1 MTLESLVGVESAR
14 QLFFSLPQLD
24 DSGADT
30 LDRYNWQA
38 SMAAAD
44 GLRLYLDALDDDG
57 RPSQDIDCRIV
68 CEYHED
74 WAAVDGDAVELV
86 SAKHRDV
93 TTGPFTTINSLADA
107 GGVAHLFGRWHAL
120 SETPTCRMVTTFG
133 LSPEVQKLEK
143 AWEKLRELRLAH
155 QPLTVPEEHR
165 KPVIDLCQALRSYC
179 KELPPGWAPADRP
192 MPSPTDAEIA
202 QVVRFMAVLDV
213 EAGKLPRDHLGYA
226 AANMY
231 ARPLCDHLRLAI
243 DPESVWA
250 AVHDIFYARMRK
262 AGRVPTGKLP
272 AVLAYRIGA
281 TSPSAAQLERALVNR
296 IVTLHDIDLAV
307 RTAISQP
314 HGYRPLP
321 RLQRTTKLAVKMSA
335 GQCPDNSIERAEHL
349 AQEYRDFWREE
360 RSGNPSARVAQARL
374 DRYLLRISD
383 EATQSTLSEAPRG
396 PAFWREVQQL
406 IAASPPADMP
416 SGMDP
421 ELLLGGICELTS
433 QCKVW
438 FSDRFDV
445 DQAIEAIRRGQGQT
459 S

>member
-1 MTLESLVGVESAR
+1 MGAHSAR
-14 QLFFSLPQLD
+14 QHLLLTPQPD

-44 GLRLYLDALDDDG
+44 GLRLYLDALDDSG
-57 RPSQDIDCRIV
+57 RPSPDVDSRII
-68 CEYHED
+68 CELHED

-86 SAKHRDV
+86 SAKHREI
-93 TTGPFTTINSLADA
+93 TTGPFTTINNLADA
-107 GGVAHLFGRWHAL
+107 GGVAHLFGRWNAL
-120 SETPTCRMVTTFG
+120 KETPTCRMVTTFG

-143 AWEKLRELRLAH
+143 AWQKLRELRQAQ
-155 QPLTVPEEHR
+155 QPLVVSDEHR
-165 KPVIDLCQALRSYC
+165 KPVTDLCQALRSYC
-179 KELPPGWAPADRP
+179 KELPSGWAPAAKR
-192 MPSPTDAEIA
+192 MPAPTDAELE

-213 EAGKLPRDHLGYA
+213 EAGKPLRDLLTYA

-231 ARPLCDHLRLAI
+231 ARPLCDHLRLSI

-262 AGRVPTGKLP
+262 AGPIPTGKLP
-272 AVLAYRIGA
+272 AVLTYRVG
-281 TSPSAAQLERALVNR
+281 TTTPDAAQLERALLNR
-296 IVTLHDIDLAV
+296 IVTLGDIDLAV
-307 RTAISQP
+307 RTAIAQP

-349 AQEYRDFWREE
+349 AQDYRDFWREE
-360 RSGNPSARVAQARL
+360 RSGNPAARATQIRL
-374 DRYLLRISD
+374 ERHLLRISD
-383 EATQSTLSEAPRG
+383 EATQVTLAEVPRG
-396 PAFWREVQQL
+396 PAFWQTVQRL
-406 IAASPPADMP
+406 LAASPIPDLP
-416 SGMDP
+416 SGMDA

-438 FSDRFDV
+438 FSDSFDV
-445 DQAIEAIRRGQGQT
+445 DQAIEAIHRGRGQGI
-459 S
+459 

>member
-1 MTLESLVGVESAR
+1 MESLVGVPSAR
-14 QLFFSLPQLD
+14 QRLFSEPQLD

-44 GLRLYLDALDDDG
+44 GLRLYLDSLDGDG
-57 RPSQDIDCRIV
+57 RPSKNIDSRIV
-68 CEYHED
+68 CELQED

-93 TTGPFTTINSLADA
+93 TTGPFTTVNALADA
-107 GGVAHLFGRWHAL
+107 GGVAHLFGRWNAL
-120 SETPTCRMVTTFG
+120 HETVTCRLVTTFG
-133 LSPEVQKLEK
+133 LSSDAQKLEK
-143 AWEKLRELRLAH
+143 AWVKLRELRMTR
-155 QPLTVPEEHR
+155 QPLDVPDDHR
-165 KPVIDLCQALRSYC
+165 TSVADLCQALRSYC
-179 KELPPGWAPADRP
+179 KELPSSWAPAAKP
-192 MPSPTDAEIA
+192 MPPPTDVEIA

-213 EAGKLPRDHLGYA
+213 EAEKPLRSQLEFA

-231 ARPLCDHLRLAI
+231 ARPLCNRLGLPI
-243 DPESVWA
+243 DPESIWA

-262 AGRVPTGKLP
+262 AGPIPTGKLP
-272 AVLAYRIGA
+272 AVLAYRVGA
-281 TSPSAAQLERALVNR
+281 TSPNTAQLERSLLNR
-296 IVTLHDIDLAV
+296 IVTLDDIDLAV

-321 RLQRTTKLAVKMSA
+321 RLQRTTKLAVKMQA

-349 AQEYRDFWREE
+349 AQEYRAFWRDE
-360 RSGNPSARVAQARL
+360 RSGNPTARVAQARL

-383 EATQSTLSEAPRG
+383 EATQTTLSEVPRG
-396 PAFWREVQQL
+396 PAFWKAVQHL
-406 IAASPPADMP
+406 LAASPPAELPNGID
-416 SGMDP
+416 S
-421 ELLLGGICELTS
+421 ELLLGGICDLSS

-445 DQAIEAIRRGQGQT
+445 DQAIEAIQRGQGQI

>member
-1 MTLESLVGVESAR
+1 MEVESAR
-14 QLFFSLPQLD
+14 QAFLSLPQLD

-44 GLRLYLDALDDDG
+44 GLRLYLDALDGDG
-57 RPSQDIDCRIV
+57 RPSQDRDSRIV

-74 WAAVDGDAVELV
+74 WAAIDGDAVELV

-120 SETPTCRMVTTFG
+120 GETPSCRVVTTFG

-155 QPLTVPEEHR
+155 QPLTVPDEHL
-165 KPVIDLCQALRSYC
+165 KPVTDLCQALRSYC
-179 KELPPGWAPADRP
+179 KELPLGWAPAARP
-192 MPSPTDAEIA
+192 MPSPTGAEIA

-213 EAGKLPRDHLGYA
+213 EAGNLLRDHLAYG

-231 ARPLCDHLRLAI
+231 ARPLCDHLRLTI
-243 DPESVWA
+243 DPESVWT
-250 AVHDIFYARMRK
+250 AVHAIFYARMRK

-281 TSPSAAQLERALVNR
+281 TSPSVGQLERALVNR
-296 IVTLHDIDLAV
+296 IVTLQDIDLAV

-321 RLQRTTKLAVKMSA
+321 RLQRTTKLAVKMSV

-360 RSGNPSARVAQARL
+360 RSGNPTARVAQACL
-374 DRYLLRISD
+374 ERYLLRISD
-383 EATQSTLSEAPRG
+383 EATQRSLSEAPRG
-396 PAFWREVQQL
+396 PAFWGEVQRL
-406 IAASPPADMP
+406 IAASPPADLP
-416 SGMDP
+416 SGMDS
-421 ELLLGGICELTS
+421 ELLLGGLCELTS

>member
-1 MTLESLVGVESAR
+1 MGVQSAR
-14 QLFFSLPQLD
+14 QLLLSTPQLD

-44 GLRLYLDALDDDG
+44 GLRLYLDALNDDD
-57 RPSQDIDCRIV
+57 RPSQDVHSRLV
-68 CEYHED
+68 CEWQED

-86 SAKHRDV
+86 SAKHREV
-93 TTGPFTTINSLADA
+93 TTGPFTTINSLADI

-120 SETPTCRMVTTFG
+120 GETPSCRMVTTFG
-133 LSPEVQKLEK
+133 LSSEVQKLEK
-143 AWEKLRELRLAH
+143 AWQKLRELRLAE
-155 QPLTVPEEHR
+155 QSLTVSDEHH
-165 KPVIDLCQALRSYC
+165 KPVTDLCQALRSYC
-179 KELPPGWAPADRP
+179 KELPPTWAPAAKR
-192 MPSPTDAEIA
+192 MPSPTDAELA

-213 EAGKLPRDHLGYA
+213 EAGKPPRDHLAYA

-231 ARPLCDHLRLAI
+231 ARPLCDRLRLHI

-250 AVHDIFYARMRK
+250 AVHDLFYARMRK
-262 AGRVPTGKLP
+262 AGPIPTGKLP
-272 AVLAYRIGA
+272 AVLAYRVGA
-281 TSPSAAQLERALVNR
+281 STPSTTQLERALINR
-296 IVTLHDIDLAV
+296 IVTLDDIDLAV

-335 GQCPDNSIERAEHL
+335 GQCSDNSIERAEHL

-360 RSGNPSARVAQARL
+360 RSGNPAARAAQTRL
-374 DRYLLRISD
+374 ERQLLRISD
-383 EATQSTLSEAPRG
+383 DATQATLAEVPRG
-396 PAFWREVQQL
+396 PAFWQALQRL
-406 IAASPPADMP
+406 LATMPLPDLP
-416 SGMDP
+416 SGMDS
-421 ELLLGGICELTS
+421 ELLLGGLCELTS

-438 FSDRFDV
+438 FSDSFDV
-445 DQAIEAIRRGQGQT
+445 DQAIEAIQRGRGQT

>member
-1 MTLESLVGVESAR
+1 M
-14 QLFFSLPQLD
+14 
-24 DSGADT
+24 
-30 LDRYNWQA
+30 DRYNWQA

-44 GLRLYLDALDDDG
+44 GFRLYLDALDDDG
-57 RPSQDIDCRIV
+57 RPSRDIDSRVV
-68 CEYHED
+68 CEYQED
-74 WAAVDGDAVELV
+74 WAAVDSDAVELV

-120 SETPTCRMVTTFG
+120 DETPSCRMVTTFG

-143 AWEKLRELRLAH
+143 AWEKLRELRLEH
-155 QPLTVPEEHR
+155 QLLMLPDEHS
-165 KPVIDLCQALRSYC
+165 KPVNDLCQALRSYC
-179 KELPPGWAPADRP
+179 KELPDWWAPAAKP

-202 QVVRFMAVLDV
+202 QVVRFMSVLDV
-213 EAGKLPRDHLGYA
+213 EAGKPLRDHLAYA

-231 ARPLCDHLRLAI
+231 ARPLCDRLRLSI
-243 DPESVWA
+243 DPESIWA
-250 AVHDIFYARMRK
+250 AVHDLFYARMRK
-262 AGRVPTGKLP
+262 AGPIPTGKLP
-272 AVLAYRIGA
+272 AVLAYRVGA
-281 TSPSAAQLERALVNR
+281 TSPNTAQLERNHLNR
-296 IVTLHDIDLAV
+296 IVTLDDIDMAV

-321 RLQRTTKLAVKMSA
+321 RVQRTTKLAVKMSA

-360 RSGNPSARVAQARL
+360 RSGNPTARVAHARL

-383 EATQSTLSEAPRG
+383 EATQSTLAEVPRG
-396 PAFWREVQQL
+396 PAFWQAVQQL
-406 IAASPPADMP
+406 LAASPPADVP

-421 ELLLGGICELTS
+421 ELLLGGICDLTS

-445 DQAIEAIRRGQGQT
+445 DRAIEAIQRGRGQT

>member
-1 MTLESLVGVESAR
+1 M
-14 QLFFSLPQLD
+14 PQLD

-57 RPSQDIDCRIV
+57 RPSPNIDSRVV
-68 CEYHED
+68 CEYQED

-93 TTGPFTTINSLADA
+93 TTGPFTTINSLADV

-120 SETPTCRMVTTFG
+120 NETPSCRMVTTFG

-155 QPLTVPEEHR
+155 QPLTVPDEHH
-165 KPVIDLCQALRSYC
+165 KPVNDLCQALRSYC
-179 KELPPGWAPADRP
+179 KELPSGWTSAAKP
-192 MPSPTDAEIA
+192 MPSPTDAEIT
-202 QVVRFMAVLDV
+202 QVVRFLAVLDV
-213 EAGKLPRDHLGYA
+213 EAGKPPRDHLAYA

-231 ARPLCDHLRLAI
+231 VRPLCDRLRLPI
-243 DPESVWA
+243 DPESIWA

-262 AGRVPTGKLP
+262 AGPIPTGKLP
-272 AVLAYRIGA
+272 AVLAYRVGS
-281 TSPSAAQLERALVNR
+281 TSPDTAQLERSLLNR
-296 IVTLHDIDLAV
+296 IVTLDDIDLAV

-360 RSGNPSARVAQARL
+360 RSGNPTARAAQARL
-374 DRYLLRISD
+374 ERYLLRISD
-383 EATQSTLSEAPRG
+383 EATQSTLAEVPRG
-396 PAFWREVQQL
+396 PAFWQAVQRL
-406 IAASPPADMP
+406 LAASPPADLP
-416 SGMDP
+416 SGMDS
-421 ELLLGGICELTS
+421 ELLLGGICDLTS

-438 FSDRFDV
+438 FSDSFDV
-445 DQAIEAIRRGQGQT
+445 DEAIKAIQRGRGQT